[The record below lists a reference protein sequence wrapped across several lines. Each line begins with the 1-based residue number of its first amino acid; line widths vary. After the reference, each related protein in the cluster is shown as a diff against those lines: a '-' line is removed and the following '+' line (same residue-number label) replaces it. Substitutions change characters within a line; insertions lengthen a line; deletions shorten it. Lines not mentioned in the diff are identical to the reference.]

1 MAKNS
6 ENNEVGAPTVPK
18 KRQNNV
24 VGARTGPSLKSLT
37 YSADQNPLL
46 KQNSIE
52 IKKRRVQT
60 GIREDLADPATGQVR
75 VSAIHEIIEKDDAE
89 FVKVF
94 ADGVKAAFGLSRT
107 AYKVFQLVLVKYQEE
122 PMVGGYADSVYLA
135 WFDGG
140 LSGKDVGMSDRTF
153 QTGLRELLSKNFL
166 APRLPNVFWVN
177 PSLFFKG
184 NRVLFV
190 KEYVRKTASAD
201 QKKRDALE
209 NSGQLSFEDIEE

>member
-1 MAKNS
+1 MAL
-6 ENNEVGAPTVPK
+6 
-18 KRQNNV
+18 KREHNV
-24 VGARTGPSLKSLT
+24 SGARTGPSLKSLT
-37 YSADQNPLL
+37 YSADKNPLL
-46 KQNSIE
+46 TPAAIE
-52 IKKRRVQT
+52 IKKRKVQT
-60 GIREDLADPATGQVR
+60 GVREERSEDGGTR
-75 VSAIHEIIEKDDAE
+75 ISAIHEIIEKDETE

-107 AYKVFQLVLVKYQEE
+107 AYRVFQLVLQKYQDE

-140 LSGKDVGMSDRTF
+140 LSGVDVGMTDRTF
-153 QTGLRELLSKNFL
+153 QTGLRELLGKNFL

-190 KEYVRKTASAD
+190 REYVRRATSD
-201 QKKRDALE
+201 EKKRQDLE
-209 NSGQLSFEDIEE
+209 NTGQTRLID